1 MAVYI
6 VIKENTDNIHS
17 VFYDLDKA
25 NNIANQLNQ
34 QQWLSKN
41 KYIVKQ
47 IFVSE

>member
-1 MAVYI
+1 MPVYI

-17 VFYDLDKA
+17 VFYNVDKA
-25 NNIANQLNQ
+25 IDTSNQLNQ
-34 QQWLSKN
+34 QHWLSKN